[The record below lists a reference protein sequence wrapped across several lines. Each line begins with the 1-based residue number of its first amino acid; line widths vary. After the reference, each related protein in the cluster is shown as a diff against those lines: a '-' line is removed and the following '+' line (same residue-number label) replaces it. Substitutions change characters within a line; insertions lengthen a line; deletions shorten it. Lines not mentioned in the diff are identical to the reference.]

1 MTKPCAMRLNNWVM
15 SASSVKWV
23 QLGEYIE
30 PCDKRNSE
38 GKYTLDDVRGIST
51 DKKFIPTKAN
61 MDGVSLTSYKVVNP
75 NEFAYVADT
84 SRRGDKIALA
94 LNSTSSAV
102 LISSIYTA
110 FRSKDIDKLLPGYLY
125 LILSRSE
132 FDRYSRFNS
141 WGSARET
148 FDWSE
153 FCRTKIP
160 LPSIEVQ
167 QELVDTYNGLKA
179 LAEQNEAL
187 IEPLSKACEAFIV
200 DCKTK
205 YPEVELGGYIE
216 EFDRRN
222 SDNAIKLVKSV
233 SVTKEFKET
242 NAKVNKD
249 ELSGYKLVPP
259 YHIAYVQTTKN
270 EKCFANALNTSSDTY
285 VVSQVDR
292 VIFSRDPKVLDIR
305 FLHLIFRSK
314 EFDRYAIFNSWGSA
328 RETFDYSELCRTRI
342 PLPPIEEQRSIADLY
357 NCLEEAKKIASEA
370 REKLKTLS
378 PALVQRAANS

>member
-1 MTKPCAMRLNNWVM
+1 M

-23 QLGEYIE
+23 RLGEYIE
-30 PCDKRNSE
+30 PCDERNSE

-94 LNSTSSAV
+94 LNSTSTAV
-102 LISSIYTA
+102 LISSIYTT
-110 FRSKDIDKLLPGYLY
+110 FRSKDFKKLLPDYLY
-125 LILSRSE
+125 LIMCRSE

-153 FCRTKIP
+153 FCRTEIP

-187 IEPLSKACEAFIV
+187 IEPLSKACEAFII

>member
-1 MTKPCAMRLNNWVM
+1 M
-15 SASSVKWV
+15 SASRDVWV
-23 QLGEYIE
+23 TLGEYIE
-30 PCDKRNSE
+30 PCDERNSE
-38 GKYTLDDVRGIST
+38 GKYTLDDVRGISIQ
-51 DKKFIPTKAN
+51 KKLIFTKAD
-61 MDGVSLTSYKVVNP
+61 MQGVSLTPYKLLKPREFSYVTV
-75 NEFAYVADT
+75 T
-84 SRRGDKIALA
+84 SRNGGKISLA
-94 LNSTSSAV
+94 INDTENTYIVSS
-102 LISSIYTA
+102 SYEN
-110 FRSKDIDKLLPGYLY
+110 FRCKDVSKLLPEYLF
-125 LILSRSE
+125 LLLSRSE

-153 FCRTKIP
+153 FCRTEIP

-179 LAEQNEAL
+179 LAEQKAAL
-187 IEPLSKACEAFIV
+187 IEPLRKACEAFIV

-205 YPEVELGGYIE
+205 YPEVELGEYIE

-357 NCLEEAKKIASEA
+357 NCLEEAKKIALEA
-370 REKLKTLS
+370 REKLKTLC

>member
-1 MTKPCAMRLNNWVM
+1 M

-94 LNSTSSAV
+94 LNSTSTAV
-102 LISSIYTA
+102 LISSIYTT
-110 FRSKDIDKLLPGYLY
+110 FRSKDIKKLLPDYLY
-125 LILSRSE
+125 LIMCRSE

-153 FCRTKIP
+153 FCRTEIP

-205 YPEVELGGYIE
+205 YPEVKLGEYIE
-216 EFDRRN
+216 EFDKRN
-222 SDNAIKLVKSV
+222 NAGCEYPFYGINKDKTFMPTVADTNNLDNTKYKVVSSGDFVFSGMQTGRDVCIRIALYAGVNSIIISPAYTTFKVKNDAKIMPQYLFLQFKRFEMDRYGWFLSDGSIRSNLEWERFCEIKL
-233 SVTKEFKET
+233 
-242 NAKVNKD
+242 
-249 ELSGYKLVPP
+249 
-259 YHIAYVQTTKN
+259 
-270 EKCFANALNTSSDTY
+270 
-285 VVSQVDR
+285 
-292 VIFSRDPKVLDIR
+292 
-305 FLHLIFRSK
+305 
-314 EFDRYAIFNSWGSA
+314 
-328 RETFDYSELCRTRI
+328 
-342 PLPPIEEQRSIADLY
+342 PLPPMEIQRSIVNLF

-370 REKLKTLS
+370 REKLKTLC

>member
-1 MTKPCAMRLNNWVM
+1 MRLNNWVM

>member
-1 MTKPCAMRLNNWVM
+1 M
-15 SASSVKWV
+15 SASRVKWV

-30 PCDKRNSE
+30 SCDERNSD

-51 DKKFIPTKAN
+51 DKKFISTKANMDGVSLTSYKVVNPNEFAYVADTSRRGDKIALALNSTSTAVLISSIYTTFRSKDIKKLLPDYLYLIMCRSEFDRYSRFNSWGSARETFDWSEFCRTEIPLPSIEVQQELVDTYNGLKALAEQNEALIEPLSKACESFIVACKTQYPAVELGEYIEPCDERNSDGKYTLDDVRGISTDKKFISTKAN

-153 FCRTKIP
+153 
-160 LPSIEVQ
+160 
-167 QELVDTYNGLKA
+167 
-179 LAEQNEAL
+179 
-187 IEPLSKACEAFIV
+187 
-200 DCKTK
+200 
-205 YPEVELGGYIE
+205 
-216 EFDRRN
+216 
-222 SDNAIKLVKSV
+222 
-233 SVTKEFKET
+233 
-242 NAKVNKD
+242 
-249 ELSGYKLVPP
+249 
-259 YHIAYVQTTKN
+259 
-270 EKCFANALNTSSDTY
+270 
-285 VVSQVDR
+285 
-292 VIFSRDPKVLDIR
+292 
-305 FLHLIFRSK
+305 
-314 EFDRYAIFNSWGSA
+314 
-328 RETFDYSELCRTRI
+328 LCRVKI
-342 PLPPIEEQRSIADLY
+342 PLPPIEEQRSIVNIY
-357 NCLEEAKKIASEA
+357 TCLEGAKKIASEA
-370 REKLKTLS
+370 REKLKTLC